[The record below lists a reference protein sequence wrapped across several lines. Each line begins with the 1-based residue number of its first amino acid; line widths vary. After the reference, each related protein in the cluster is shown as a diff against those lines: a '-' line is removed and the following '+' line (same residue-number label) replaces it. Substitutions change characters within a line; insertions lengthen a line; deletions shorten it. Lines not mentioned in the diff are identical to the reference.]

1 MVHDKRSR
9 RRELRDFGVI
19 LAAGIML
26 LFGALFPW
34 LGDRATPEW
43 VLIAG
48 GTIYLLAMIL
58 PITLFPV
65 HWLWMKLGAGLGW
78 INTRILL
85 TIIFY
90 LIILPA
96 GLIMRLFGKDPM
108 ARRFDAGAQSYR
120 IPSKPIPSEKLEN
133 PF

>member
-9 RRELRDFGVI
+9 RRELREFGVI
-19 LAAGIML
+19 LAAGILL

-34 LGDRATPEW
+34 LGDRATPQW

-48 GTIYLLAMIL
+48 GAIYGVAMIV
-58 PITLFPV
+58 PIALFPV
-65 HWLWMKLGAGLGW
+65 RWLWMKLGAVLGW

-90 LIILPA
+90 LVVLPA
-96 GLIMRLFGKDPM
+96 GLIMRLFGKDPL
-108 ARRFDAGAQSYR
+108 ARRFDANVPSYR
-120 IPSKPIPSEKLEN
+120 IPSKPIPPEKMEN